1 MSAFARRNNNQTSDH
16 RCSERARLRCH
27 IARHCIHGV
36 TCHLAPRFIIQV
48 KTGNGKRANA
58 LAISSSPAVCHA
70 KFCPAIAED
79 LLVPNAIVG
88 IEGAM
93 DSGQHLRAKKTR
105 RAPNSSRS
113 DGIFSSSQLE
123 NSKTT
128 SERADS
134 VNRTRDLLITNQL
147 LYLLSYV
154 G

>member
-1 MSAFARRNNNQTSDH
+1 MIIAVLNAQGFAVIT
-16 RCSERARLRCH
+16 
-27 IARHCIHGV
+27 ARHCIHGV
-36 TCHLAPRFIIQV
+36 TCHLAPRFTIQV
-48 KTGNGKRANA
+48 KTGNGKHANS

-70 KFCPAIAED
+70 KFGPAIAED